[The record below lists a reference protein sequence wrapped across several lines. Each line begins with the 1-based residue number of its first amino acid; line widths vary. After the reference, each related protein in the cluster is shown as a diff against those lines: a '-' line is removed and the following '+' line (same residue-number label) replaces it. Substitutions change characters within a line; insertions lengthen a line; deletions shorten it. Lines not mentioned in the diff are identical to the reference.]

1 MYYSMWHF
9 IANCFT
15 QFIMQPKWCIL
26 NSRCHLTSVLASEK
40 RWKFAFF
47 CSHFLALLFLLF
59 WVTLITGHFR
69 LVLDTNALFDVTN
82 LLSSNRPAIFYDW
95 NMKYASNLAILFE
108 IHKSKYFNHYALQNN
123 EILYKNARRN
133 TQKSYQINIRS
144 KVQTNPNFVLFCFGY
159 LLHGQYYHV
168 ISC

>member
-82 LLSSNRPAIFYDW
+82 MLSSSRTAIFYDW
-95 NMKYASNLAILFE
+95 IMKYASYLAIYLNFTSQNISTITHFKIMKYCIRMPEE
-108 IHKSKYFNHYALQNN
+108 IHK
-123 EILYKNARRN
+123 
-133 TQKSYQINIRS
+133 
-144 KVQTNPNFVLFCFGY
+144 KVTK
-159 LLHGQYYHV
+159 
-168 ISC
+168 